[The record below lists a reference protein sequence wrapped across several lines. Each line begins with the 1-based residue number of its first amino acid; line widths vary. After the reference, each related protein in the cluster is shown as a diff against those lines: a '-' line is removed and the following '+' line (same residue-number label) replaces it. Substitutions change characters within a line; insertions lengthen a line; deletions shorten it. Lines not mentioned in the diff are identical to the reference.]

1 MKIEK
6 IEEII
11 REHFYPGPISGSTKR
26 LAEALQKYLE
36 ELQNDQFSVS
46 EAH

>member
-1 MKIEK
+1 MKLEK

-11 REHFYPGPISGSTKR
+11 REHFYTGPVSGSTKR

-36 ELQNDQFSVS
+36 ELQNDQSIVS